1 MDSGARD
8 VYKQAMASIG
18 TDGSKTELAKI
29 NNELE
34 RLFPHES
41 QGQGIDKVSCK
52 YVVVFM
58 HPAPSILLY
67 LCTLRLVHCCPLRHS
82 VPLAIVLG
90 APTISRTLVLSC
102 CHSP

>member
-8 VYKQAMASIG
+8 VYEQAMASID

-34 RLFPHES
+34 QLFPHES
-41 QGQGIDKVSCK
+41 QAQGNDTVSCK
-52 YVVVFM
+52 YVVVCM

-67 LCTLRLVHCCPLRHS
+67 PCTLHLVHCCPLRHL
-82 VPLAIVLG
+82 VPLAILLG
-90 APTISRTLVLSC
+90 ATTISR